1 MGGMPR
7 LVVGVVFLSLLGFYL
22 SSAGELTE
30 NAQLGA
36 VGAIIL
42 LALVFV
48 RMGGKKKVIRRVV
61 KKQHSEESEEEL
73 DEDDEGDDDI
83 PEPVSKDPLDGAT
96 LRERKMAKIAA
107 AQSSEEDEEDEEV
120 VPEVEVEE
128 VHVADEFVVEVSPES
143 IEEASI
149 DAAISSRNERHAAIR
164 ARIEAR
170 RRSQM
175 ADIRASTAKM
185 YDDHDQGEDLVAL
198 LSDPS
203 HGLTILE
210 EPQESLPGRAY
221 GATFVRISDSHI
233 LKLRIPLDKGFER
246 VNAEA
251 PPSPEDLDVVI
262 PEGMDLPPP
271 PGHSG
276 LAALKEEMSND

>member
-1 MGGMPR
+1 MGGMSR
-7 LVVGVVFLSLLGFYL
+7 LVVGVAFLSLLGFYL

-36 VGAIIL
+36 VGGIIF
-42 LALVFV
+42 LALIFV
-48 RMGGKKKVIRRVV
+48 RMGGKKKVVKRVV
-61 KKQHSEESEEEL
+61 RKKVDREEAVESS
-73 DEDDEGDDDI
+73 EDDEEI
-83 PEPVSKDPLDGAT
+83 PDPVTGDPLDGAT

-107 AQSSEEDEEDEEV
+107 VQESEEEEEDEDE
-120 VPEVEVEE
+120 VPEVTVEE
-128 VHVADEFVVEVSPES
+128 VHVADEYVVEVSPES

-175 ADIRASTAKM
+175 ADIRASAAKM
-185 YDDHDQGEDLVAL
+185 FDEHDQGEDLVAL

-203 HGLTILE
+203 HGMTILE
-210 EPQESLPGRAY
+210 EPLESLPGRAY
-221 GATFVRISDSHI
+221 GATFVRISDSQV
-233 LKLRIPLDKGFER
+233 LKLRIPLDRGFEK
-246 VNAEA
+246 VEAEA
-251 PPSPEDLDVVI
+251 PPSPEEMEL
-262 PEGMDLPPP
+262 PEPA
-271 PGHSG
+271 GHSG